1 MSGARLRRRI
11 VLHLWRGLL
20 FEVNFDEISG
30 MQMHQQTITRENLY
44 ISFEGFV
51 EIVRRQILEELR
63 KGLCKLPRNQ
73 R

>member
-1 MSGARLRRRI
+1 M
-11 VLHLWRGLL
+11 L

-51 EIVRRQILEELR
+51 QIVRGQILEELR